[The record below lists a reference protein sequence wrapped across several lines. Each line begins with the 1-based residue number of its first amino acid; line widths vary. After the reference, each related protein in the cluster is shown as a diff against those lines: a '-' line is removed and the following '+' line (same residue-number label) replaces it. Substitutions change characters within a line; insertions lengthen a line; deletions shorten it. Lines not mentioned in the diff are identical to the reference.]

1 MNPIEKRI
9 FVVRHGQRCDI
20 VHPNLRSDYPN
31 SLDPSLTELGIYQ
44 SKRTK
49 LLISHFTSLE
59 DSWKV
64 VSSPFLGCIETALE
78 MTAEVTIDW
87 RFADFLNIL
96 NYPEDITSTISFKTQ
111 WFVDKYS
118 QIHAVGDP
126 PLHEES
132 YENMKKR
139 VSDAFEEYLA
149 NMQTNVLVIVTHL
162 IPLEIM
168 TQIMTNENTRLR
180 DDGFCCVTMASF
192 AENKFKVFFQADHTH
207 APQYIRN

>member
-1 MNPIEKRI
+1 MFSKETSEAIGLAIAKFIEAASMEY
-9 FVVRHGQRCDI
+9 V
-20 VHPNLRSDYPN
+20 
-31 SLDPSLTELGIYQ
+31 SLLP
-44 SKRTK
+44 
-49 LLISHFTSLE
+49 F
-59 DSWKV
+59 KV
-64 VSSPFLGCIETALE
+64 I
-78 MTAEVTIDW
+78 
-87 RFADFLNIL
+87 
-96 NYPEDITSTISFKTQ
+96 PEDITSTISFKTQ